1 MQLDPS
7 HHRSG
12 GLVLSISIL
21 KIFLQFVLTA
31 SDPHA
36 TCELV
41 HRDASATGTYYLYC
55 VQPTTDG
62 TEMISVG
69 HFVPD
74 GRLEER
80 Q

>member
-7 HHRSG
+7 R
-12 GLVLSISIL
+12 GLVLSAL

-36 TCELV
+36 TCEFV
-41 HRDASATGTYYLYC
+41 HRDASTPGTYYLYC

-69 HFVPD
+69 RFAPD
-74 GRLEER
+74 RRLE
-80 Q
+80 QMP